1 MKTFS
6 LSSKL
11 TKNSL
16 ILTRISF
23 HFPCIFNSLSGFL
36 AISGCLLTTR
46 GIKTPLP
53 FAVLRGIASLL
64 SVGLS
69 ISAKKAILN
78 IQVFL
83 KQSYLR
89 NRIRCLT
96 CDRFIV
102 TLLCPLASIPAVET
116 KNTTR
121 YNLLRNIFRLVPIGD
136 ILSDASAVKLLPHQ
150 LTVMPPIT
158 FPLTTA
164 HLRGKSE
171 SGYCFNSIERNSRLR
186 AQSPARLEKTSVWSE
201 IFCGFLRI
209 IERMKNLF
217 GTDSFLEQVRPKK
230 VLSNLLV
237 SSAGFSPY
245 KTSIAPPQIL
255 SIAI

>member
-150 LTVMPPIT
+150 FSVMPPT
-158 FPLTTA
+158 AFPLTIA
-164 HLRGKSE
+164 HLRGRSE
-171 SGYCFNSIERNSRLR
+171 RGRCFNSVEEISRLR
-186 AQSPARLEKTSVWSE
+186 VLCPARLKQTSTKVRFPVDFS
-201 IFCGFLRI
+201 I
-209 IERMKNLF
+209 RMKNSFDTATKGFLSPL
-217 GTDSFLEQVRPKK
+217 GRLKRVLSTDSVI
-230 VLSNLLV
+230 
-237 SSAGFSPY
+237 GISPY

-255 SIAI
+255 SRAA